1 MLLVETGPQ
10 NQNSVMRFDRSTI
23 TFALKVLSVWLLIDT
38 LLMAV
43 LMVPLSTDGAPP
55 PIAEVLYPMIH
66 YVVGF
71 PLVYIDPAFPYFL
84 QGGQLPIMLIPL
96 MLLNYVL
103 KVLPFIVARNFV
115 GSSPKAQAA

>member
-43 LMVPLSTDGAPP
+43 LMVPHHRLRK
-55 PIAEVLYPMIH
+55 
-66 YVVGF
+66 
-71 PLVYIDPAFPYFL
+71 YFT
-84 QGGQLPIMLIPL
+84 P
-96 MLLNYVL
+96 
-103 KVLPFIVARNFV
+103 
-115 GSSPKAQAA
+115 